1 MRSLSCATA
10 RRRLHAF
17 HDREL
22 AVSDQIAVA
31 AHLQTCRACRDA
43 LADLEFLGSSLR
55 TVAVGRATLTRD
67 EATSFHAGVV
77 SRVKAE
83 RDASLV
89 ARVRSLFDDMHLVY
103 AGVGA
108 AVAGMICVVIMLGM
122 MRFATRERPDSLAA
136 IVGFLAT
143 PGSNANAI
151 AIDAASH
158 ARWTARF
165 QAATENA
172 EQDAVFT
179 LAAVVTHEG
188 RMTDLDRLRARG
200 RTPAAEQAKLI
211 EGLMD
216 VVSRARLE
224 PLQAD
229 GLPAAASM
237 VWLVTHTTV
246 RPSDNT
252 HTLDLV
258 LPAKKRAA
266 LFISSGGLSAVASQP
281 YVVAV

>member
-1 MRSLSCATA
+1 LRLLPCSVA
-10 RRRLHAF
+10 RRRLQAF

-31 AHLQTCRACRDA
+31 AHLQGCRVCKDA
-43 LADLEFLGSSLR
+43 LAELELLGSSLR
-55 TVAVGRATLTRD
+55 AAASSRSALTRD
-67 EATSFHAGVV
+67 EATSFYAGVV

-83 RDASLV
+83 HDASLI
-89 ARVRSLFDDMHLVY
+89 ARVRGLFDDMHLVY
-103 AGVGA
+103 AGFGA

-143 PGSNANAI
+143 PGSSAGAT
-151 AIDAASH
+151 AIDAAAH

-179 LAAVVTHEG
+179 LAAAVTHDG
-188 RMTDLDRLRARG
+188 RMTDLERQRPHG
-200 RTPAAEQAKLI
+200 QPATAEEKKLI

-216 VVSRARLE
+216 VVVRARLE
-224 PLQAD
+224 PTQTD

-237 VWLVTHTTV
+237 VWLVMHETV
-246 RPSDNT
+246 RPSDSA
-252 HTLDLV
+252 HALDLV
-258 LPAKKRAA
+258 PHAAKKRAA
-266 LFISSGGLSAVASQP
+266 ALASDHRVIAV
-281 YVVAV
+281 